1 MNAGDYM
8 DLPDEEIDPEL
19 QAILEMSRNDKWTQ
33 LTSPIYNSTTDP
45 KYSKKT
51 DILLWLKFWFV
62 CIPIHLK
69 IKL

>member
-33 LTSPIYNSTTDP
+33 LTSPI
-45 KYSKKT
+45 
-51 DILLWLKFWFV
+51 
-62 CIPIHLK
+62 
-69 IKL
+69 